1 MIQNEWQKV
10 TESRYADTPD
20 EYGQFVEDKSTA
32 REIEMVIKQYSVMNV
47 TNPKY
52 DDIVLIALTD
62 DFSVDTNSIITFNG
76 KKYGVKYTIPTRTYL
91 QVFMNELS

>member
-10 TESRYADTPD
+10 VETRYADTTD
-20 EYGQFVEDKSTA
+20 DYGQFAEDPSTA
-32 REIEMVIKQYSVMNV
+32 REIEAVIKQASVTNV
-47 TNPKY
+47 NNPKY

-76 KKYGVKYTIPTRTYL
+76 KKYGVRYTIPTRTYL
-91 QVFMNELS
+91 